1 MTTRNFP
8 GEFEQMLLLCIA
20 QLGEQAYVIEIRR
33 MLGETANRSVTRGA
47 LYRTLD
53 RLEKKGLVTWEVI
66 EPPPERGGHPKRRFR
81 LTEEAVGVLRTSRD
95 VLQRLWRG
103 LDTVLGRP

>member
-1 MTTRNFP
+1 LAKSSFP

-20 QLGEQAYVIEIRR
+20 QLGPQAYVIEIRR
-33 MLGETANRSVTRGA
+33 MLDETAARSVTRGA

-66 EPPPERGGHPKRRFR
+66 EPTAERGGHPKRCFR
-81 LTEEAVGVLRTSRD
+81 LTDAAVAMLRNSRE
-95 VLQRLWRG
+95 VLQQLWRG
-103 LDTVLGRP
+103 LDTILRRS